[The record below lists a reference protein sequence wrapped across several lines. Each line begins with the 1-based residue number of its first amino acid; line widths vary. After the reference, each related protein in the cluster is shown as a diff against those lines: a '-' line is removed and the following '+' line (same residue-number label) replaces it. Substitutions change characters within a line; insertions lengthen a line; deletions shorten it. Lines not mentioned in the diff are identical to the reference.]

1 MTNSEKWQYVLE
13 IEDLSITYETRKGE
27 VPAVRHLS
35 LQVRPGGAY
44 GLVGESGCGKSTAA
58 MALMNYLDPNARIDS
73 GRILFQG
80 QNILEMSSKELRHL
94 RGNRIAMVYQDPMLT
109 LNPSLRVREQ
119 LVEVLTEHREI
130 SKNDAYN
137 HCVEMLHKV
146 KMPDPEQVMTRYPH
160 QLSGG
165 QQQRVVIAMA
175 LLCDPAL
182 LVMDEPTT
190 ALDVTV
196 EATVLDMIAT
206 LRQEFDSAILY
217 ISHNLGVIARVCDWV
232 GVMYAGEMVEEASVE
247 EIFKDPY
254 HPYTRG
260 LMGCVP
266 SVGTDKTSFRLSPIP
281 GRVPSPHNRPNG
293 CLFCPRCGYSL
304 DRCQIEHP
312 DLIETGA
319 GRSVRCGGY
328 ERVRET
334 GPLDHEEGAVW
345 GCGCDDPNA
354 EPILEVED
362 LKMYYED
369 KPSLIARLQGKK
381 TTSVKAVD
389 DVTLGMAPKS
399 ILGVVG
405 ESGCGKTSLAK
416 TIAGLAVPSAGKIG
430 FLGTDVTKIVEKRP
444 HDIIKEL
451 QMIFQNP
458 DSTLNPTKT
467 VYDILS
473 RPLRRSKLV
482 KRSEIRNEVIR
493 LLESV
498 KLSEDYLRR
507 KSPHMSG
514 GEKQR
519 VSIARAFATRPELVV
534 CDEPVSAL
542 DVSVQASVLNT
553 LLGIQDEFGTALLFI
568 SHDLSV
574 VRYLC
579 DCIAVMYLGKV
590 CEIGPAEALF
600 SPPYHPYTEALL
612 SAVPV
617 PDPTINQARIRLEG
631 NVPSAINPPSGC
643 RFNTRCPRKI
653 GEICETVEP
662 PLRLGEG
669 GHEIYCHIPLEE
681 LSLIPPVIYA

>member
-1 MTNSEKWQYVLE
+1 MTNSENWQFVLD
-13 IEDLSITYETRKGE
+13 IEDLSITYETRKGD

-44 GLVGESGCGKSTAA
+44 GLVGESGCGKSTVA
-58 MALMNYLDPNARIDS
+58 MAVMSYLDRNARIDS

-80 QNILEMSSKELRHL
+80 KNLLDMSTRELRHI
-94 RGNRIAMVYQDPMLT
+94 RGNQIAMVYQDPMLT
-109 LNPSLRVREQ
+109 LNPSLQITEQ
-119 LVEVLTEHREI
+119 LVEVLTEHRDI
-130 SKNDAYN
+130 SKHDAYN
-137 HCVEMLHKV
+137 HCIEMLHKV

-196 EATVLDMIAT
+196 EATVLDLIAT

-266 SVGTDKTSFRLSPIP
+266 SVGADKTSSRLTPIA
-281 GRVPSPHNRPNG
+281 GRVPSPHNRPSG
-293 CLFCPRCGYSL
+293 CLFCPRCGYAL
-304 DRCQIEHP
+304 DRCQIVHP

-328 ERVRET
+328 ERVREA
-334 GPLDHEEGAVW
+334 GPLEREVEAAW
-345 GCGCDDPNA
+345 GCGCDDPDA
-354 EPILEVED
+354 EPILDVQD

-369 KPSLIARLQGKK
+369 KPSLISRLQGKK
-381 TTSVKAVD
+381 ETCVKAVD
-389 DVTLGMAPKS
+389 DVTLDMAPKS

-416 TIAGLAVPSAGKIG
+416 TIAGLAVPSEGKIS
-430 FLGTDVTKIVEKRP
+430 FLGADVTKIVEKRP

-482 KRSEIRNEVIR
+482 KRREIRGEVIR

-514 GEKQR
+514 G
-519 VSIARAFATRPELVV
+519 
-534 CDEPVSAL
+534 
-542 DVSVQASVLNT
+542 
-553 LLGIQDEFGTALLFI
+553 
-568 SHDLSV
+568 
-574 VRYLC
+574 
-579 DCIAVMYLGKV
+579 
-590 CEIGPAEALF
+590 
-600 SPPYHPYTEALL
+600 
-612 SAVPV
+612 
-617 PDPTINQARIRLEG
+617 
-631 NVPSAINPPSGC
+631 
-643 RFNTRCPRKI
+643 
-653 GEICETVEP
+653 
-662 PLRLGEG
+662 
-669 GHEIYCHIPLEE
+669 
-681 LSLIPPVIYA
+681 

>member
-1 MTNSEKWQYVLE
+1 MTKIDSDYVLE
-13 IEDLSITYETRKGE
+13 VQNLSITYETRKGD
-27 VPAVRHLS
+27 VPAVRDLA
-35 LQVRPGGAY
+35 LQIRPGGAY

-58 MALMNYLDPNARIDS
+58 MAIMKYLDPNARIDS

-80 QNILEMSSKELRHL
+80 RNILEMSAKELRQI

-109 LNPSLRVREQ
+109 LNPSLRIQEQ
-119 LVEVLTEHREI
+119 LTEVLTEHRGI
-130 SKNDAYN
+130 SKRDAFV

-175 LLCDPAL
+175 LLCDPVL
-182 LVMDEPTT
+182 LIMDEPTT

-196 EATVLDMIAT
+196 EATVLDMIAA

-217 ISHNLGVIARVCDWV
+217 ISHNLGVVARVCDWV
-232 GVMYAGEMVEEASVE
+232 GVMYAGEMVEEAEVRD
-247 EIFKDPY
+247 IFKDPY

-266 SVGTDKTSFRLSPIP
+266 GVSTDKTLSRLNPIP
-281 GRVPSPHNRPNG
+281 GRVPSPHNRPDG
-293 CLFCPRCGYSL
+293 CLFCPRCGYSE
-304 DRCQIEHP
+304 DRCQIIHP
-312 DLIETGA
+312 DLMAVGA
-319 GRSVRCGGY
+319 GRSVRCGDY
-328 ERVRET
+328 ERVKQT
-334 GPLDHEEGAVW
+334 GPLARAQEQAWDYGSDDHDAA
-345 GCGCDDPNA
+345 PT
-354 EPILEVED
+354 LEVSG

-369 KPSLIARLQGKK
+369 KASLVGRLRGKK
-381 TTSVKAVD
+381 DTWVKAVD
-389 DVTLGMAPKS
+389 DVSFRMAPKS

-416 TIAGLAVPSAGKIG
+416 TVAGLIVPSEGKIG
-430 FLGTDVTKIVEKRP
+430 FLGVDVTAAVEKRP
-444 HDIIKEL
+444 REIIMEL
-451 QMIFQNP
+451 QMVFQNP

-467 VYDILS
+467 AFDILA
-473 RPLRRSKLV
+473 RPLRRSRIY
-482 KRSEIRNEVIR
+482 KRGEILHEVIR

-498 KLSEDYLRR
+498 NLSEDYLRR

-519 VSIARAFATRPELVV
+519 ISIARAFATRPELVI

-553 LLGIQDEFGTALLFI
+553 LLGIQEEFGTALLFI

-579 DCIAVMYLGKV
+579 DWIAVMYLGKI
-590 CEIGPAEALF
+590 CEIGPAQALF

-617 PDPTINQARIRLEG
+617 PDPTIGQARIRLEG

-653 GEICETVEP
+653 GEICETTEP
-662 PLRLGEG
+662 PVQRGET
-669 GHEIYCHIPLEE
+669 GHEICCHIPLEE
-681 LSLIPPVIYA
+681 LCLVPPVIYA